1 MKNSRKA
8 ALALTAFLTACLI
21 PSVGM
26 FLLPQGEAAANQS
39 LAPVPRLFLEDGSFN
54 PQVLDEVT
62 DYVADH
68 FAFRQEMITAK
79 AALDAAVFHVS
90 DQEDVVLGEEDWLF
104 YRETLDDY
112 LHTNPLQEQQ
122 LFGAARTLALLQE
135 YAQSRGAEFYVT
147 VAPNKASLY
156 PEYLPYVGDPL
167 EGEDDIHRLTP
178 YLEEEGVPY
187 LDLFAPFR
195 EEDEVLYYRTD
206 SHWNVRGA
214 ALAHDVII
222 EALGKEDQEPFFA
235 GAYHPGEP
243 HLGDLYEMVYPA
255 GTRTEEDAAYD
266 RAFAFTYTRPIRSAE
281 DQLIQT
287 ENPGRSGSL
296 LMFRDSFGNLLHLFL
311 ADAFGEAAFSRAM
324 PYTMSLLDQ
333 TGADTVI
340 VEIVERNLDWLATQ
354 APIFPAPERVLTG
367 VPPQGEASVQ
377 LLEAEDGQLEG
388 YMRLEG
394 RLTGPVDADSPIYVQ
409 LGETLYEASPV
420 GEAGNGTPFTLY
432 VPEELAQEET
442 EILYQVQGRL
452 YTSGPVLRQQA
463 ET

>member
-1 MKNSRKA
+1 
-8 ALALTAFLTACLI
+8 
-21 PSVGM
+21 
-26 FLLPQGEAAANQS
+26 
-39 LAPVPRLFLEDGSFN
+39 
-54 PQVLDEVT
+54 
-62 DYVADH
+62 
-68 FAFRQEMITAK
+68 
-79 AALDAAVFHVS
+79 
-90 DQEDVVLGEEDWLF
+90 
-104 YRETLDDY
+104 
-112 LHTNPLQEQQ
+112 
-122 LFGAARTLALLQE
+122 
-135 YAQSRGAEFYVT
+135 
-147 VAPNKASLY
+147 
-156 PEYLPYVGDPL
+156 
-167 EGEDDIHRLTP
+167 
-178 YLEEEGVPY
+178 
-187 LDLFAPFR
+187 
-195 EEDEVLYYRTD
+195 
-206 SHWNVRGA
+206 
-214 ALAHDVII
+214 
-222 EALGKEDQEPFFA
+222 
-235 GAYHPGEP
+235 
-243 HLGDLYEMVYPA
+243 
-255 GTRTEEDAAYD
+255 
-266 RAFAFTYTRPIRSAE
+266 
-281 DQLIQT
+281 
-287 ENPGRSGSL
+287 
-296 LMFRDSFGNLLHLFL
+296 MFRDSFGNLLHLFL